1 MLNATDITHFT
12 RRLLFLAAVF
22 FISSSAH
29 AQLVE
34 TPAII
39 SLMEKWK
46 EYNAEHQ
53 EVYGWRIQILAT
65 IDRRQMEAVMRRYES
80 KYPDYP
86 IHTTHV
92 EPYFHLKTGAFVS
105 MGKAQA
111 FMRSLQ
117 DDYPSA
123 ILVRDN
129 FKMEEVLLYDQ

>member
-1 MLNATDITHFT
+1 MHNATDIVRFIQ
-12 RRLLFLAAVF
+12 RLAFLVIVL
-22 FISSSAH
+22 FISTSAR

-34 TPAII
+34 TPAIT

-46 EYNAEHQ
+46 LYNIEHQ

>member
-1 MLNATDITHFT
+1 MHNATDIVRFIQ
-12 RRLLFLAAVF
+12 RLALLVIVLFV
-22 FISSSAH
+22 STSAR

-34 TPAII
+34 TPAIT

-46 EYNAEHQ
+46 LYNTEHQ

-65 IDRRQMEAVMRRYES
+65 IDRRQMEAVMRRYEF

-105 MGKAQA
+105 MGK
-111 FMRSLQ
+111 
-117 DDYPSA
+117 
-123 ILVRDN
+123 
-129 FKMEEVLLYDQ
+129 

>member
-1 MLNATDITHFT
+1 MHYAIDIKRFI
-12 RRLLFLAAVF
+12 RPMVFLAGLLL
-22 FISSSAH
+22 STSAAQ

-34 TPAII
+34 TPAIV
-39 SLMEKWK
+39 SLMEAWK
-46 EYNAEHQ
+46 SYNMEHQ
-53 EVYGWRIQILAT
+53 EINGWRIQILAT
-65 IDRRQMEAVMRRYES
+65 IDRRQMETVMRRYES

-92 EPYFHLKTGAFVS
+92 DPYFHLKTGAFLS